1 MQNVNLFVVFIEGIL
16 SFFSPCILPILPIYL
31 SILSN
36 SSVEN
41 LKEGKTN
48 FIKSSLFK
56 NTILFTLGIS
66 TTFFILGSSVR
77 VLSMFFNENK
87 DLIMFI
93 GGIIIII
100 MGLFY
105 MGIIKS
111 SILNREK
118 RLNVKFKEMKAIT
131 AYLLGFTFSFGWTP
145 CIGPILASVLVMVSS
160 STNHLNANLLIV
172 VYTIGFILPFI
183 ITAMFYSKLFKTI
196 DKIKSNMEIIKKIGG
211 AILII
216 SGILMMINGFES
228 VSKHFNISQQN
239 KVENNQS
246 MNQEDKKQ
254 GNSNGGTQGESDN
267 KDNQNES
274 NNENNENND
283 SDSNDEERIKSIDF
297 TLTDQYGKTHKLSDY
312 EGKVVFLNFWATW
325 CPPCK
330 EEMPHIE
337 QLYKDYK
344 KNNEDVVI
352 LGVASP
358 NLGREGS
365 REHVINFL
373 KDEGYTFPVVLDED
387 GELAYQYGI
396 NAFPTTFIID
406 KEGYVTQYIPGAMNK
421 ETMKS
426 FIENQKNK
434 KY

>member
-1 MQNVNLFVVFIEGIL
+1 MQNVNLFLVFIEGIV

-41 LKEGKTN
+41 LKEGKTS
-48 FIKSSLFK
+48 FIGSSLFK
-56 NTILFTLGIS
+56 NTIFFALGIS
-66 TTFFILGSSVR
+66 TTFFILGSSVK

-118 RLNVKFKEMKAIT
+118 RFNVKFKEMKAIT
-131 AYLLGFTFSFGWTP
+131 AFILGFTFSFGWTP

-160 STNHLNANLLIV
+160 SSNHLSANLLIA

-211 AILII
+211 IILIV
-216 SGILMMINGFES
+216 SGILMMVNGFGS
-228 VSKHFNISQQN
+228 ISKHFNTSQNSKIESKQEEN
-239 KVENNQS
+239 KRENS
-246 MNQEDKKQ
+246 TDKEENSD
-254 GNSNGGTQGESDN
+254 GNDSQ
-267 KDNQNES
+267 KDS
-274 NNENNENND
+274 NNDNND
-283 SDSNDEERIKSIDF
+283 KGSNDEDRIKSIDF

-330 EEMPHIE
+330 EEMPYIE
-337 QLYKDYK
+337 QLYKDYN
-344 KNNEDVVI
+344 KNNDDVVI

-365 REHVINFL
+365 REHVVNFL
-373 KDEGYTFPVVLDED
+373 KDQGYTFPVVLDED
-387 GELAYQYGI
+387 GALAYQYGI

-406 KEGYVTQYIPGAMNK
+406 KEGYVTQYIPGAMDK
-421 ETMKS
+421 ATMTS
-426 FIENQKNK
+426 FIENQRNK
-434 KY
+434 

>member
-1 MQNVNLFVVFIEGIL
+1 MQNVNLFLVFIEGIV

-41 LKEGKTN
+41 LKEGKTS
-48 FIKSSLFK
+48 FIGSSLFK
-56 NTILFTLGIS
+56 NTIFFALGIS
-66 TTFFILGSSVR
+66 TTFFILGSSVK

-118 RLNVKFKEMKAIT
+118 RFNVKFKEMKAIT
-131 AYLLGFTFSFGWTP
+131 AFILGFTFSFGWTP

-160 STNHLNANLLIV
+160 SSNQLSANLLIA

-196 DKIKSNMEIIKKIGG
+196 DKIRSNMEIIKKIGG
-211 AILII
+211 IILIV
-216 SGILMMINGFES
+216 SGILMMVNGFGS
-228 VSKHFNISQQN
+228 ISKHFNTSQNSKIESKQEEN
-239 KVENNQS
+239 KRENS
-246 MNQEDKKQ
+246 TDKEENSD
-254 GNSNGGTQGESDN
+254 GNDSQ
-267 KDNQNES
+267 KDS
-274 NNENNENND
+274 NNDNND
-283 SDSNDEERIKSIDF
+283 KGSNDEDRIKSIDF

-330 EEMPHIE
+330 EEMPYIE
-337 QLYKDYK
+337 QLYKDYN
-344 KNNEDVVI
+344 KNNDDVVI

-365 REHVINFL
+365 REHVVNFL
-373 KDEGYTFPVVLDED
+373 KDQGYTFPVVLDED
-387 GELAYQYGI
+387 GALAYQYGI

-406 KEGYVTQYIPGAMNK
+406 KEGYVTQYIPGAMDK
-421 ETMKS
+421 ATMAS
-426 FIENQKNK
+426 FIENQRNK
-434 KY
+434 

>member
-41 LKEGKTN
+41 LKEGKMN

-105 MGIIKS
+105 MGVIKS

-118 RLNVKFKEMKAIT
+118 RLNLKFKEMNAIT

-196 DKIKSNMEIIKKIGG
+196 DKIKANMEIIKKIGG

-246 MNQEDKKQ
+246 VNQGENKQ
-254 GNSNGGTQGESDN
+254 ENSNGGTQGESSD
-267 KDNQNES
+267 KDNQKES
-274 NNENNENND
+274 NNENNDN
-283 SDSNDEERIKSIDF
+283 SSNDEERIKSIDF

-337 QLYKDYK
+337 QLYKDYN
-344 KNNEDVVI
+344 KNNEEVVI

-373 KDEGYTFPVVLDED
+373 KDEGYTFPVALDED

>member
-1 MQNVNLFVVFIEGIL
+1 MQNVNLFLVFIEGIV

-41 LKEGKTN
+41 LKEGKTS
-48 FIKSSLFK
+48 FIGSSLFK
-56 NTILFTLGIS
+56 NTIFFALGIS
-66 TTFFILGSSVR
+66 TTFFILGSSVK

-118 RLNVKFKEMKAIT
+118 RFNVKFKEMKAIT
-131 AYLLGFTFSFGWTP
+131 AFILGFTFSFGWTP

-160 STNHLNANLLIV
+160 SSNHLSANLLIA

-211 AILII
+211 IILIV
-216 SGILMMINGFES
+216 SGILMMVNGFGS
-228 VSKHFNISQQN
+228 ISKHFNTSQNSKIESKQEEN
-239 KVENNQS
+239 KRENS
-246 MNQEDKKQ
+246 TDKEENSD
-254 GNSNGGTQGESDN
+254 GNDSQ
-267 KDNQNES
+267 KDS
-274 NNENNENND
+274 NNNNND
-283 SDSNDEERIKSIDF
+283 KGSNDEDRIKSIDF

-330 EEMPHIE
+330 EEMPYIE
-337 QLYKDYK
+337 QLYKDYN
-344 KNNEDVVI
+344 KNNDDVVI

-365 REHVINFL
+365 REHVVNFL
-373 KDEGYTFPVVLDED
+373 KEQGYTFPVVLDED
-387 GELAYQYGI
+387 GALAYQYGI

-406 KEGYVTQYIPGAMNK
+406 KEGYVTQYIPGAMDK
-421 ETMKS
+421 ATMAS
-426 FIENQKNK
+426 FIENQRNK
-434 KY
+434 

>member
-1 MQNVNLFVVFIEGIL
+1 VNLFLVFIEGIV

-41 LKEGKTN
+41 LKEGKTS
-48 FIKSSLFK
+48 FIGSSLFK
-56 NTILFTLGIS
+56 NTIFFALGIS
-66 TTFFILGSSVR
+66 TTFFILGSSVK

-118 RLNVKFKEMKAIT
+118 RFNVKFKEMKAIT
-131 AYLLGFTFSFGWTP
+131 AFILGFTFSFGWTP

-160 STNHLNANLLIV
+160 SSNHLSANLLIA

-211 AILII
+211 IILIV
-216 SGILMMINGFES
+216 SGILMMVNGFGS
-228 VSKHFNISQQN
+228 ISKHFNTSQNSKIESKQEEN
-239 KVENNQS
+239 KRENS
-246 MNQEDKKQ
+246 TDKEENSD
-254 GNSNGGTQGESDN
+254 GNDSQ
-267 KDNQNES
+267 KDS
-274 NNENNENND
+274 NNDNND
-283 SDSNDEERIKSIDF
+283 KGSNDEDRIKSIDF

-330 EEMPHIE
+330 EEMPYIE
-337 QLYKDYK
+337 QLYKDYN
-344 KNNEDVVI
+344 KNNDDVVI

-365 REHVINFL
+365 REHVVNFL
-373 KDEGYTFPVVLDED
+373 KEQGYTFPVVLDED
-387 GELAYQYGI
+387 GALAYQYGI

-406 KEGYVTQYIPGAMNK
+406 KEGYVTQYIPGAMDK
-421 ETMKS
+421 ATMAS
-426 FIENQKNK
+426 FIENQRNK
-434 KY
+434 

>member
-1 MQNVNLFVVFIEGIL
+1 MQNVNLFLVFIEGIV

-41 LKEGKTN
+41 LKEGKTS
-48 FIKSSLFK
+48 FIGSSLFK
-56 NTILFTLGIS
+56 NTIFFALGIS
-66 TTFFILGSSVR
+66 TTFFILGSSVK

-118 RLNVKFKEMKAIT
+118 RFNVKFKEMKAIT
-131 AYLLGFTFSFGWTP
+131 AFILGFTFSFGWTP

-160 STNHLNANLLIV
+160 SSNHLSANLLIA

-211 AILII
+211 IILIV
-216 SGILMMINGFES
+216 SGILMMVNGFGS
-228 VSKHFNISQQN
+228 ISKHFNTSQNSKIESKQEEN
-239 KVENNQS
+239 KRENS
-246 MNQEDKKQ
+246 TDKEENSD
-254 GNSNGGTQGESDN
+254 GNDSQ
-267 KDNQNES
+267 KDS
-274 NNENNENND
+274 NNDNND
-283 SDSNDEERIKSIDF
+283 KGANDEDRIKSIDF

-330 EEMPHIE
+330 EEMPYIE
-337 QLYKDYK
+337 QLYKDYN
-344 KNNEDVVI
+344 KNNDDVVI

-365 REHVINFL
+365 REHVVNFL
-373 KDEGYTFPVVLDED
+373 KDQGYTFPVVLDED
-387 GELAYQYGI
+387 GALAYQYGI

-406 KEGYVTQYIPGAMNK
+406 KEGYVTQYIPGAMDK
-421 ETMKS
+421 ATMAS
-426 FIENQKNK
+426 FIENQRNK
-434 KY
+434 

>member
-1 MQNVNLFVVFIEGIL
+1 MQNVNLFLVFIEGIV

-41 LKEGKTN
+41 LKEGKTS
-48 FIKSSLFK
+48 FIGSSLFK
-56 NTILFTLGIS
+56 NTVFFALGIS
-66 TTFFILGSSVR
+66 TTFFILGSSVK

-93 GGIIIII
+93 DGIIIII

-118 RLNVKFKEMKAIT
+118 RFNLKFKEMRAIT
-131 AYLLGFTFSFGWTP
+131 AFLLGFTFSFGWTP

-160 STNHLNANLLIV
+160 SSNHLSANLLIA

-211 AILII
+211 IILIV
-216 SGILMMINGFES
+216 SGILMMVNGFGS
-228 VSKHFNISQQN
+228 ISKHFNTSQNSKIESKQEEN
-239 KVENNQS
+239 KRENS
-246 MNQEDKKQ
+246 TDKEENSD
-254 GNSNGGTQGESDN
+254 GNDSQ
-267 KDNQNES
+267 KDS
-274 NNENNENND
+274 NNENND
-283 SDSNDEERIKSIDF
+283 KGSNDEDRIKSIDF

-330 EEMPHIE
+330 EEMPYIE
-337 QLYKDYK
+337 QLYKDYN
-344 KNNEDVVI
+344 KNNDDVVI

-365 REHVINFL
+365 REHVVNFL
-373 KDEGYTFPVVLDED
+373 KDQSYTFPVVLDED
-387 GELAYQYGI
+387 GALAYQYGI

-406 KEGYVTQYIPGAMNK
+406 KEGYVTKYIPGAMDK
-421 ETMKS
+421 ATMTS
-426 FIENQKNK
+426 FIENQRNK
-434 KY
+434 

>member
-1 MQNVNLFVVFIEGIL
+1 MQNVNLFLVFIEGIV

-41 LKEGKTN
+41 LKEGKTS
-48 FIKSSLFK
+48 FIGSSLFK
-56 NTILFTLGIS
+56 NTIFFALGIS
-66 TTFFILGSSVR
+66 TTFFILGSSVK

-118 RLNVKFKEMKAIT
+118 RFNVKFKEMKAIT
-131 AYLLGFTFSFGWTP
+131 AFILGFTFSFGWTP

-160 STNHLNANLLIV
+160 SSNHLSANLLIA

-211 AILII
+211 IILIV
-216 SGILMMINGFES
+216 SGILMMVNGFGS
-228 VSKHFNISQQN
+228 ISKHFNTSQNSKIESKQEEN
-239 KVENNQS
+239 KRENS
-246 MNQEDKKQ
+246 TDKEENSD
-254 GNSNGGTQGESDN
+254 GNDSQ
-267 KDNQNES
+267 KDS
-274 NNENNENND
+274 NNDNND
-283 SDSNDEERIKSIDF
+283 KGSNDEDRIKSIDF

-330 EEMPHIE
+330 EEMPYIE
-337 QLYKDYK
+337 QLYKDYN
-344 KNNEDVVI
+344 KNNDDVVI

-365 REHVINFL
+365 REHVANFL
-373 KDEGYTFPVVLDED
+373 KDQGYTFPVVLDED
-387 GELAYQYGI
+387 GALAYQYGI

-406 KEGYVTQYIPGAMNK
+406 KEGYVTQYIPGAMDK
-421 ETMKS
+421 ATMAS
-426 FIENQKNK
+426 FIENQRNK
-434 KY
+434 

>member
-1 MQNVNLFVVFIEGIL
+1 MENVNLFVVFIEGIL

-48 FIKSSLFK
+48 FIRSSLFK

-228 VSKHFNISQQN
+228 VGKHFNIPQKN

-246 MNQEDKKQ
+246 VNQGENKQ
-254 GNSNGGTQGESDN
+254 ENSNDNTQGESSN
-267 KDNQNES
+267 KDNQKES
-274 NNENNENND
+274 NDENND
-283 SDSNDEERIKSIDF
+283 NGSNDEERIKSIDF

-337 QLYKDYK
+337 QLYKEYK

-365 REHVINFL
+365 REHVISFL
-373 KDEGYTFPVVLDED
+373 KDEGYTFPVALDED

>member
-1 MQNVNLFVVFIEGIL
+1 
-16 SFFSPCILPILPIYL
+16 PCILPILPIYL

-41 LKEGKTN
+41 LKEGKTS
-48 FIKSSLFK
+48 FIGSSLFK
-56 NTILFTLGIS
+56 NTIFFALGIS
-66 TTFFILGSSVR
+66 TTFFILGSSVK

-118 RLNVKFKEMKAIT
+118 RFNVKFKEMKAIT
-131 AYLLGFTFSFGWTP
+131 AFILGFTFSFGWTP

-160 STNHLNANLLIV
+160 SSNHLSANLLIA

-211 AILII
+211 IILIV
-216 SGILMMINGFES
+216 SGILMMVNGFGS
-228 VSKHFNISQQN
+228 ISKHFNTSQNSKIESKQEEN
-239 KVENNQS
+239 KRENS
-246 MNQEDKKQ
+246 TDKEENSD
-254 GNSNGGTQGESDN
+254 GNNSQ
-267 KDNQNES
+267 KDS
-274 NNENNENND
+274 NNDNND
-283 SDSNDEERIKSIDF
+283 NGSNDEDRIKSIDF

-330 EEMPHIE
+330 EEMPYIE
-337 QLYKDYK
+337 QLYKDYN
-344 KNNEDVVI
+344 KNNDDVVI

-365 REHVINFL
+365 REHVVNFL
-373 KDEGYTFPVVLDED
+373 KDQGYTFPVVLDED
-387 GELAYQYGI
+387 GALAYQYGI

-406 KEGYVTQYIPGAMNK
+406 KEGYVTQYIPGAMDK
-421 ETMKS
+421 ATMAS
-426 FIENQKNK
+426 FIENQRNK
-434 KY
+434 

>member
-1 MQNVNLFVVFIEGIL
+1 MQNVNLFLVFIEGIV

-41 LKEGKTN
+41 LKEGKTS
-48 FIKSSLFK
+48 FIGSSLFK
-56 NTILFTLGIS
+56 NTIFFALGIS
-66 TTFFILGSSVR
+66 TTFFILGSSVK

-118 RLNVKFKEMKAIT
+118 RFNVKFKEMKAIT
-131 AYLLGFTFSFGWTP
+131 AFILGFTFSFGWTP

-160 STNHLNANLLIV
+160 SSNHLSANLLIA

-211 AILII
+211 IILIV
-216 SGILMMINGFES
+216 SGILMMVNEFGSI
-228 VSKHFNISQQN
+228 SKHFNTSQNSKIESKQEEN
-239 KVENNQS
+239 KRENS
-246 MNQEDKKQ
+246 TDKEENSD
-254 GNSNGGTQGESDN
+254 GNDSQ
-267 KDNQNES
+267 KDS
-274 NNENNENND
+274 NNDNND
-283 SDSNDEERIKSIDF
+283 KGSNDEDRIKSIDF

-330 EEMPHIE
+330 EEMPYIE
-337 QLYKDYK
+337 QLYKDYN
-344 KNNEDVVI
+344 KNNDDVVI

-365 REHVINFL
+365 REHVVNFL
-373 KDEGYTFPVVLDED
+373 KDQGYTFPVVLDED
-387 GELAYQYGI
+387 GALAYQYGI

-406 KEGYVTQYIPGAMNK
+406 KEGYVTQYIPGAMDK
-421 ETMKS
+421 ATMAS
-426 FIENQKNK
+426 FIENQRNK
-434 KY
+434 